1 MSSNVES
8 SAGET
13 TQPADDDIARD
24 ARVERSARALQQAM
38 RELLHERPFA
48 DITVQ
53 HIIDRAGVS
62 RGTFYSR
69 FRNKDDALFNSVERM
84 FGGFEA
90 HLTSNPRDLR
100 LAPVAE
106 LLEHLSTAGAVRH
119 SLESSGRL
127 DEIWGLFTDF
137 IADCIERRMPI
148 VAPGASTSPTSVP
161 VRVSAR
167 MLAGALMEMMEWWMD
182 RQTSAT
188 PTVMD
193 AEFHRMA
200 RRMLGADGVRA

>member
-1 MSSNVES
+1 MSSNS
-8 SAGET
+8 SSNADAGAE
-13 TQPADDDIARD
+13 AADDIALD

-53 HIIDRAGVS
+53 QIIDRAGVS
-62 RGTFYSR
+62 RGTFYAR

-84 FGGFEA
+84 FGSFEA
-90 HLTSNPRDLR
+90 HLTSNPRDTR

-106 LLEHLSTAGAVRH
+106 LLEHLTTAGAVRH

-127 DEIWGLFTDF
+127 DEIWALFTDF
-137 IADCIERRMPI
+137 IADCIERRMPVI
-148 VAPGASTSPTSVP
+148 TPTVFASPTAVP
-161 VRVSAR
+161 ARVSAR

-188 PTVMD
+188 PAAMD

-200 RRMLGADGVRA
+200 RRMLGVDGARA